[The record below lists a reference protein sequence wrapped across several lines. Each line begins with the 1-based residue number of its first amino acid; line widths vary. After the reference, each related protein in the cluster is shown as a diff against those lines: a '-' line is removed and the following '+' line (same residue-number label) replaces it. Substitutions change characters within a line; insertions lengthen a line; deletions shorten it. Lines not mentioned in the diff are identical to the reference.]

1 MSLLIAWY
9 LAAGVPV
16 ALPQAQATAREDAG
30 VSAIAVARP
39 CLATAL
45 LFIGRTPT
53 RPASGTLRLN
63 GIPTFDTVMTL
74 TDKTGNASDAAAGMV
89 TQASPYADASY
100 FVEIRWVVSRIRA
113 DTYIFTTQATIVDA
127 SGAPL
132 VPEHVVEPLTSAIV
146 DSGSIRFL
154 GEPKAL

>member
-1 MSLLIAWY
+1 MSLLIAYY
-9 LAAGVPV
+9 LTAGVPTASPSV
-16 ALPQAQATAREDAG
+16 QASAREET
-30 VSAIAVARP
+30 SLFAIAAARP

-63 GIPTFDTVMTL
+63 GVPTFETVMML
-74 TDKTGNASDAAAGMV
+74 ADKSGDTSDSAAAMV

-100 FVEIRWVVSRIRA
+100 FVEIRWVVTRIRPE
-113 DTYIFTTQATIVDA
+113 TYLFTTQATIVDG
-127 SGAPL
+127 SGSPL
-132 VPEHVVEPLTSAIV
+132 VPAHVVEPTTSAIV
-146 DSGSIRFL
+146 DGGTIRFL